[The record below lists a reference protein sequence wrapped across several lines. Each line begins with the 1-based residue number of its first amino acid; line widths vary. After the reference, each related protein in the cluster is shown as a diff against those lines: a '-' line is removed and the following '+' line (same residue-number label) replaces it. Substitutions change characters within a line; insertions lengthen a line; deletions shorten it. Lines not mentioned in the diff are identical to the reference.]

1 MLSKKILNSQ
11 LSCFLMF
18 ILTHGKTLNGDSVF
32 TTSDNQLVK
41 VLAIENAI
49 KNVASLRG
57 KPKLLFVTSCRAIKN
72 DISETWNDPG
82 VAIEE
87 KDEKVIVLV
96 MMKSL
101 MIGSKSQMTLTLYLF
116 LQMKKSTRPFVLHSI
131 YSKCGEDI

>member
-1 MLSKKILNSQ
+1 MLSKNFLNSQ
-11 LSCFLMF
+11 LSCILMF

-32 TTSDNQLVK
+32 TTSDNQSVK

-49 KNVASLRG
+49 KDVASLRG

-72 DISETWNDPG
+72 DISETWYDPG

-87 KDEKVIVLV
+87 KDEKSALV

-116 LQMKKSTRPFVLHSI
+116 LQLKKGTRPFVLHSI